1 MVEAR
6 AREGRSSLVGV
17 RASILLR
24 SLLILLS
31 IVAIGYLAICG
42 ALFAYQRSLIY
53 YPHPK
58 AIGATG
64 TTITLPVRGADLS
77 VTVRPHT
84 GPKALVYF
92 GGNAE
97 DVSMNLASFSEA
109 FPDHAIYLLHYRGYG
124 GSSGSPSEEA
134 ISQDA
139 LALFDKVHADH
150 PDTAVA
156 GRSLGSGVAV
166 RLASQ
171 RPASRLILITP
182 YDSLQDLAAAQFPF
196 VPVKW
201 LLIDKFESWRYASRI
216 SVPTLIVAA
225 EHDEVI
231 PRSSTEKLF
240 TRFGK
245 GVALL
250 KVVPNTSHN
259 TVSDSPVYLEALKT
273 AL

>member
-1 MVEAR
+1 MLR
-6 AREGRSSLVGV
+6 PLF
-17 RASILLR
+17 ILLV
-24 SLLILLS
+24 I
-31 IVAIGYLAICG
+31 IVIGYLVICG

-53 YPHPK
+53 YPQPK

-64 TTITLPVRGADLS
+64 ATLTLPVTGADLS
-77 VTVRPHT
+77 VTIRPHA
-84 GPKALVYF
+84 GPKALIYF

-97 DVSMNLASFSEA
+97 DVSRNLASFSKA
-109 FPDHAIYLLHYRGYG
+109 FPDRAIYLLHYRGYG
-124 GSSGSPSEEA
+124 GSSGTPSEEA

-139 LALFDKVHADH
+139 LVLFDKVQVDH
-150 PDTAVA
+150 PDTAVV

-182 YDSLQDLAAAQFPF
+182 YDSLQDLAAAQFPL

-201 LLIDKFESWRYASRI
+201 LLLDKFESWRYASRI
-216 SVPTLIVAA
+216 TVPTFIVAA

-231 PRSSTEKLF
+231 PRASTEKLF
-240 TRFGK
+240 TRFRK
-245 GVALL
+245 GVASLT
-250 KVVPNTSHN
+250 VVPGTGHN
-259 TVSDSPVYLEALKT
+259 TVSESPVFLEALKT